1 MVSWGTCKHQSTDTS
16 TAQAEFVAMH
26 NALKEITFVK
36 AFYTH
41 ILDVNV
47 PAIIMEDNS
56 AALNVALGTETQFSR
71 FLLTKYFAIRKAVM
85 DSELIV
91 KKVSTEDQLADI
103 MTKALDR
110 SKFEVIRDFLLQSL
124 EMITNPN

>member
-1 MVSWGTCKHQSTDTS
+1 
-16 TAQAEFVAMH
+16 MH